1 MASLPLRIFGIRHH
15 GPGSARRLLHALEH
29 YQPDCLVLEAPA
41 DAQSAC
47 ELLSHI
53 ALTPP
58 VALLMYNADQIRQAL
73 YFPFADFSPEWQAL
87 LWAYRQGTAVR
98 LMDLPAAHQLAM
110 ADDQSGNQLVLPSPT
125 AAADTLRI
133 AADPLGYLAALA
145 GYSDSER
152 WWEATFEQQQ
162 DDIALFEGIQAMMRA
177 LREAVGSLDHPH
189 HLLREAYMR
198 KVIRQAMADGF
209 SRIAVVCGAWH
220 GPVLEDVASYKTS
233 TDNAL
238 LKGLPKVKVNAA
250 WIPWSYDRLALQS
263 GYGAGI
269 TSPAWYELIFDHHRD
284 AVIQWMTRVSSLM
297 RHEGL
302 DASPAHALDAVQLAQ
317 SLAAMRG
324 LALPGLAE
332 LEEAAL
338 AVFCGGN
345 DAPLELIR
353 QALVVGK
360 KVGIIPPEV
369 PAIPLQRDLEQ
380 QLKTAR
386 LAKYWGDTD
395 VQWLKATATNP
406 QGGIDLREETDLLK
420 SKILHR
426 LLLLGIDW
434 GDLQENPDTALGSF
448 KEFWKLRWRPDFA
461 IQLIEAGMWGN
472 TVYAAALAHLLYQAE
487 GPIHLPEATRLVR
500 DALRADLPEIIDP
513 LINRMQGL
521 AALTR
526 DVYYLLESLP
536 TLVSVIQ
543 YGDARRTDVSAM
555 RLLSD
560 ELIPR
565 ACLGLPAICSQIEE
579 EVARDYFRI
588 FLAVNHA
595 IGVLRHDEHTD
606 YWQTALQ
613 QVAMLP
619 GAHPLLQGF
628 ATRLLF
634 DKGVWSLDYTGQR
647 LHFALSSGQSALY
660 VAYWIE
666 GFLHGSGLLLLHHPG
681 LWQLLD
687 DWLCEL
693 PLDTFNEILPLLRRT
708 FSNFSP
714 PERQKMLHLAQHGA
728 PAGATSAS
736 AHAMDEDRLEKVLT
750 TVRELMGF
758 GKPSSPS
765 SIL

>member
-1 MASLPLRIFGIRHH
+1 MLRIFGIRHH

-29 YQPDCLVLEAPA
+29 YQPDCLILEAPA
-41 DAQSAC
+41 DAQPAC
-47 ELLSHI
+47 DILAAST
-53 ALTPP
+53 LTPP

-73 YFPFADFSPEWQAL
+73 YFPFSAFSPEWQAL
-87 LWAYRQGTAVR
+87 HWAYRHGVAVR

-110 ADDQSGNQLVLPSPT
+110 SGEENTAPMTLIPASADVDAG
-125 AAADTLRI
+125 RI

-152 WWEATFEQQQ
+152 WWEAVFEHQQ
-162 DDIALFEGIQAMMRA
+162 DDIALFEAIQSMMRA
-177 LREAVGSLDHPH
+177 LREAIGGLDHPH

-198 KVIRQAMADGF
+198 KVIRQSMSEGHN
-209 SRIAVVCGAWH
+209 RPAVVCGAWH
-220 GPVLEDVASYKTS
+220 GPVLEDYQRYKTS
-233 TDNAL
+233 SDNAL

-284 AVIQWMTRVSSLM
+284 AVTQWMARVGALM
-297 RHEGL
+297 RREGL
-302 DASPAHALDAVQLAQ
+302 DASPAHALDAVRLAQ

-324 LALPGLAE
+324 LAIPGLNE

-345 DAPLELIR
+345 GAPLELIR
-353 QALVVGK
+353 QELVIGK
-360 KVGIIPPEV
+360 KVGNIPPDV
-369 PAIPLQRDLEQ
+369 PAVPLQRDLEQ

-386 LAKYWGDTD
+386 LSKYWGDTGE
-395 VQWLKATATNP
+395 QWIKATAANP

-426 LLLLGIDW
+426 LLLLDIDW
-434 GDLQENPDTALGSF
+434 GKLQEAPDTALGSF
-448 KEFWKLRWRPDFA
+448 KEYWKLHWRPDFA

-472 TVYAAALAHLLYQAE
+472 TIYAAAQSRLLHKAE
-487 GPIHLPEATRLVR
+487 ASIQLPEAARLVR
-500 DALRADLPEIIDP
+500 DALRADLSEVIEP
-513 LINRMQGL
+513 LIQRLQGL

-543 YGDARRTDVSAM
+543 YGDARRTDVSAL
-555 RLLSD
+555 RLLAD

-565 ACLGLPAICSQIEE
+565 ACVGLPAVCSHIEE
-579 EVARDYFRI
+579 EVARDYFR
-588 FLAVNHA
+588 LLLGVNHA
-595 IGVLRHDEHTD
+595 IGVLSHDDHTGH
-606 YWQTALQ
+606 WQKVLQ
-613 QVAMLP
+613 QVAFKA
-619 GAHPLLQGF
+619 GIHPLLQGF

-634 DKGVWSLDYTGQR
+634 DKNLWTLDTTSRQMHY
-647 LHFALSSGQSALY
+647 ALSSAQSATA
-660 VAYWIE
+660 VSFWIE
-666 GFLHGSGLLLLHHPG
+666 GFLYGSGLLLLHHPT

-687 DWLCEL
+687 DWLGEL
-693 PLDTFNEILPLLRRT
+693 PMDSFEEILPLLRRT
-708 FSNFSP
+708 FSNFSS

-728 PAGATSAS
+728 PAQTSVNAGN
-736 AHAMDEDRLEKVLT
+736 AIDETRIAPILK
-750 TVRELMGF
+750 TVRGLM
-758 GKPSSPS
+758 KNEE
-765 SIL
+765 